1 MRIRKGK
8 LLVALGLCMALMFAL
23 CACGS
28 TVNDKETTSTTAE
41 SSVQN
46 AETEKAEN
54 PETDITQG
62 TEAATRQNGTDTAET
77 DATAN
82 QPEETEQYN
91 SVLVVYFSHTGTTK
105 GVSEYL
111 HELVGGDLIEIEPV
125 NPYPAGYSDA
135 LDPAKQEQRDNARP
149 EIANAIEHFDSYEVI
164 YLGYPIWWG
173 TTPMII
179 NTLLESYDFSGKT
192 VVPYATSGGTGIG
205 QSMNDI
211 RSEIPDADVR
221 DGLLVRNNDDIIPW
235 LQGLGL
241 YE

>member
-111 HELVGGDLIEIEPV
+111 HGLVGDRAAQTLSVHGMTP
-125 NPYPAGYSDA
+125 SDMIA
-135 LDPAKQEQRDNARP
+135 LLPK
-149 EIANAIEHFDSYEVI
+149 V
-164 YLGYPIWWG
+164 L
-173 TTPMII
+173 
-179 NTLLESYDFSGKT
+179 
-192 VVPYATSGGTGIG
+192 
-205 QSMNDI
+205 
-211 RSEIPDADVR
+211 SEF
-221 DGLLVRNNDDIIPW
+221 
-235 LQGLGL
+235 
-241 YE
+241 E